1 MRSHL
6 EILKD
11 LENYFQNNNLT
22 VESTELDYQVKGS
35 ATGGELCS
43 RVGAWLLQYRKK
55 TPTVNQSLSDL
66 ITEFIDYCHY
76 NKIRFHSW
84 LY

>member
-1 MRSHL
+1 MRHHL

-11 LENYFQNNNLT
+11 LETYF
-22 VESTELDYQVKGS
+22 STDKLIAAELENEIRAS
-35 ATGGELCS
+35 ATGGELIS

-55 TPTVNQSLSDL
+55 HIKNDELRNLT
-66 ITEFIDYCHY
+66 TEFIDYCHF
-76 NKIRFHSW
+76 NGIRFHSW